1 MILCPVS
8 SAENQLMVNQGAF
21 IWINKLIPNKSA
33 ILINIAK
40 TLIFVAFLHFFWGG
54 AVAIEI
60 K

>member
-1 MILCPVS
+1 
-8 SAENQLMVNQGAF
+8 MVNQGAF

-54 AVAIEI
+54 AVAIEM